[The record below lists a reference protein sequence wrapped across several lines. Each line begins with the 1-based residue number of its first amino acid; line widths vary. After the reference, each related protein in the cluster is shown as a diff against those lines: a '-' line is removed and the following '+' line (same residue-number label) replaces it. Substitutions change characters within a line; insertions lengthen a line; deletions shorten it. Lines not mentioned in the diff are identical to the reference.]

1 MSKILFL
8 TREDKIHI
16 FEPFIIDKS
25 IDRHFSPTVCV
36 RGLVSKETVLGAS
49 SVGRVKRMFGL
60 STELITKGYLAIV
73 KGFYLQWP
81 NHL

>member
-8 TREDKIHI
+8 TRENKIHI
-16 FEPFIIDKS
+16 FKPSYNFIIEKS
-25 IDRHFSPTVCV
+25 IARHFSPTVCL
-36 RGLVSKETVLGAS
+36 RWLVSKDNVSGAS
-49 SVGRVKRMFGL
+49 SVGSRNDCLVL

-73 KGFYLQWP
+73 LRWP